1 MAVAKVL
8 KAEDAHLDN
17 WQQGRVPPGET
28 RDASNWQRH
37 TDQEWRAYIGHYNRH
52 MNMHPADQQKAL
64 NNKYSGEALRKC
76 IARLNEQWESGSVQF
91 RHQSHTGVLE
101 FDHEFYR
108 HWDEADDERE
118 QFYDHWDAAEDGD
131 RRTYLPKK

>member
-1 MAVAKVL
+1 MLPAV
-8 KAEDAHLDN
+8 
-17 WQQGRVPPGET
+17 RVQICM
-28 RDASNWQRH
+28 RVW
-37 TDQEWRAYIGHYNRH
+37 
-52 MNMHPADQQKAL
+52 
-64 NNKYSGEALRKC
+64 
-76 IARLNEQWESGSVQF
+76 
-91 RHQSHTGVLE
+91 HQSHTGDLE